1 MQNKNEVQEKQYQNK
16 KNNYSQQLDE
26 VDAYISSAGKYLSLP
41 RKDGESVTYQF
52 FQDKSKRKLVTKSFV
67 DPVTKEEK
75 PLIKVEYTALDPYH
89 PEQGEKLLD
98 VTKSLAVQIEANIA
112 KGHCLQEITRH
123 GTGPDTR
130 YTSITA

>member
-1 MQNKNEVQEKQYQNK
+1 
-16 KNNYSQQLDE
+16 LDE

-41 RKDGESVTYQF
+41 RRDGESATYQF
-52 FQDKSKRKLVTKSFV
+52 FRDKSKRKLVTKSFV
-67 DPVTKEEK
+67 DPVTREEK
-75 PLIKVEYTALDPYH
+75 SLIKVEYTAIDPYH

-123 GTGPDTR
+123 GTGPNTR
-130 YTSITA
+130 YTATAA